1 MVAVT
6 SIFETINRLFQV
18 ILRGGSTLWF
28 YLTSPLPA
36 ELIETLELAPDT
48 TWLTFGFSVGIP
60 LVLIYAMVRFFL
72 RI

>member
-6 SIFETINRLFQV
+6 SIFETVNKLFQV

-28 YLTSPLPA
+28 YLTSPLPE
-36 ELIETLELAPDT
+36 ELIEALELAADT
-48 TWLTFGFSVGIP
+48 TWLTFIFSVGIP
-60 LVLIYAMVRFFL
+60 LVMIFAMVRFFL